1 MNLMYQNIWAIECI
15 WTAELKSLLPIIYLL
30 SLKQMCLETVENNES
45 AMSCQ
50 YNYPKFTE
58 NPIVKCMVSR
68 P

>member
-1 MNLMYQNIWAIECI
+1 MPIVY
-15 WTAELKSLLPIIYLL
+15 LP
-30 SLKQMCLETVENNES
+30 SLKLMCLETAEQNES

-58 NPIVKCMVSR
+58 NPIVKCTISR